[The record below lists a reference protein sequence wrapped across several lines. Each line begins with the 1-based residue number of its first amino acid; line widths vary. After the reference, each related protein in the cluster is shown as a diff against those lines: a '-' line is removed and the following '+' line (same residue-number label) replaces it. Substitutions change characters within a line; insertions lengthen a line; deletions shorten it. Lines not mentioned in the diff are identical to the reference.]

1 MVPHRRPGS
10 RRDSLAQAI
19 APAETLL
26 PQLSTPGDMICLD
39 VERLIFTDP
48 AWGPVSMTISV
59 WRSVH
64 ADLPEYEVVIE

>member
-1 MVPHRRPGS
+1 
-10 RRDSLAQAI
+10 
-19 APAETLL
+19 
-26 PQLSTPGDMICLD
+26 MICLD